1 MRCRNFSSLHP
12 SPPPIVSIELSSI
25 RLFEQEEEEEEE
37 VERVL
42 INVLGE
48 EGGHERVQET
58 GENGFWRK
66 AEPTD
71 ISFCYGCVSRKLWWI
86 FFKANTRVQDS
97 SPFAFASRFIAPDEG
112 GKAGNQ
118 RYISKPYRFYVTSFT
133 RILNKYI
140 YPETSFNVRQFWP
153 VLFIRTALLTFRVS
167 LSFRHFHV
175 VKINTIIYDLQEG
188 MKCFRIRIEDFRRF
202 RRSFVHSSGMMES
215 RERESVTGD
224 ESRWLSRWKFRSNN
238 RYPAIRIGECNSGWS
253 VPFDHVRDRCSPLSS
268 LRIEMWQYI
277 NCPLSSNFQDRFPRD
292 NWLELYD
299 IV

>member
-25 RLFEQEEEEEEE
+25 RLFEQEEEEE
-37 VERVL
+37 VESVL

-86 FFKANTRVQDS
+86 FFKGNTRVQDS
-97 SPFAFASRFIAPDEG
+97 SPSAFASRFIAPDEG

-140 YPETSFNVRQFWP
+140 YISGNILQRSTVLTSFIYSDGSPDFSGIAFVS
-153 VLFIRTALLTFRVS
+153 TF
-167 LSFRHFHV
+167 
-175 VKINTIIYDLQEG
+175 
-188 MKCFRIRIEDFRRF
+188 
-202 RRSFVHSSGMMES
+202 S
-215 RERESVTGD
+215 RG
-224 ESRWLSRWKFRSNN
+224 
-238 RYPAIRIGECNSGWS
+238 
-253 VPFDHVRDRCSPLSS
+253 
-268 LRIEMWQYI
+268 
-277 NCPLSSNFQDRFPRD
+277 
-292 NWLELYD
+292 
-299 IV
+299 

>member
-25 RLFEQEEEEEEE
+25 RLFEQEEEEE
-37 VERVL
+37 VESVL

-97 SPFAFASRFIAPDEG
+97 SPFASRFIAPDKG

-140 YPETSFNVRQFWP
+140 YIRKHPSTFDSSDQFY
-153 VLFIRTALLTFRVS
+153 LFGR
-167 LSFRHFHV
+167 LSWLFG
-175 VKINTIIYDLQEG
+175 Y
-188 MKCFRIRIEDFRRF
+188 RF
-202 RRSFVHSSGMMES
+202 RFDIF
-215 RERESVTGD
+215 T
-224 ESRWLSRWKFRSNN
+224 WLKL
-238 RYPAIRIGECNSGWS
+238 IR
-253 VPFDHVRDRCSPLSS
+253 
-268 LRIEMWQYI
+268 
-277 NCPLSSNFQDRFPRD
+277 
-292 NWLELYD
+292 
-299 IV
+299 